1 MLVVDVANEGCWA
14 EMTRTAY
21 ITPGLSLMRRN
32 SKGTGKDKTSVG
44 HFPPQARY
52 IDLAAGDTLILT
64 RQLRPGHNATRDSAG
79 MVLSPASI
87 GCTLPDVFD
96 DVQTGERVWFDDG
109 KIGGTIEK
117 VESDRIFIRITHA
130 KVEGEKLRS
139 DKGINLPDSALK
151 LPALTKK
158 DLEDL
163 AFVAA
168 QADMAG
174 LSFAQNAADV
184 EMLLD
189 RLAELGRKDLGIVLK
204 IETRRGFE
212 QLPAML
218 LAGMKTSS
226 VGVMIARGDLAVESG
241 FERMAE
247 VQEEILWICEAAHCP
262 VIWATQVLENLAR
275 TGIPS
280 RAEITDA
287 AMGHRAEA
295 VMLNKGPH
303 ILRAVE
309 TLDDILQ
316 RMEAH
321 QLKKQSMMRELSLA
335 RTFMNHLQTNP
346 AVAKEPLRVI
356 GPTHLPS
363 AGDAGAELRPERR
376 PSRRGNRHR
385 RQDALTKGETMHAE
399 R

>member
-1 MLVVDVANEGCWA
+1 
-14 EMTRTAY
+14 
-21 ITPGLSLMRRN
+21 
-32 SKGTGKDKTSVG
+32 
-44 HFPPQARY
+44 
-52 IDLAAGDTLILT
+52 
-64 RQLRPGHNATRDSAG
+64 